1 MNTQETIL
9 LGGLGGIVCLYG
21 LYKILSPS
29 DDDDMSQSEKDD
41 ITSRPRF
48 GSDGQYID
56 YSGRGITKRKRKNHK
71 KSHKKRK

>member
-9 LGGLGGIVCLYG
+9 LGGLAGIVGLFG

-29 DDDDMSQSEKDD
+29 DDEDMSQSEKDD
-41 ITSRPRF
+41 IASRPRF

-56 YSGRGITKRKRKNHK
+56 YSGRGITKRRRKNHK